1 MSVTFSEQAKLFLES
16 SQARKRNPVKIATV
30 TAWNASL
37 NKWLIPHFQDAPL
50 GSVANASVRTLVE
63 KLYRHGLSASTIVTY
78 VGLVKLIVASALT
91 EEGEP
96 QFPRKWNS
104 NFIDLPTVTN
114 QRQPF
119 FKPEQLEAI
128 IKNSTGQVRMLCA
141 LLAGTGLR
149 VGEALGLEMKHISPD
164 GRILRVE
171 QSAWAT
177 TIQTPKTVNA
187 LRQIDLHSSLAEML
201 VGFVDGRSNGLLFR
215 NGLGK
220 LMSQTNTL
228 RRDFHPLLKRLGIEK
243 QGFHGFRR
251 FRCTW
256 LRRNSVSEDLLKYWL
271 GHASKDV
278 TDRYSKVAEDTEFRK
293 MVSEKVGLGFA
304 VSR

>member
-128 IKNSTGQVRMLCA
+128 IKNSTGQVRMLCT

-149 VGEALGLEMKHISPD
+149 VGEAPWVRDETHIPGWEDSPS
-164 GRILRVE
+164 GAI
-171 QSAWAT
+171 SWAT

-187 LRQIDLHSSLAEML
+187 LRRLTFIARWLRCWWASWM
-201 VGFVDGRSNGLLFR
+201 VGRMGCCFGM
-215 NGLGK
+215 GLG
-220 LMSQTNTL
+220 S
-228 RRDFHPLLKRLGIEK
+228 
-243 QGFHGFRR
+243 
-251 FRCTW
+251 
-256 LRRNSVSEDLLKYWL
+256 
-271 GHASKDV
+271 
-278 TDRYSKVAEDTEFRK
+278 
-293 MVSEKVGLGFA
+293 
-304 VSR
+304 